1 MSRQRDIQKG
11 FRAEGRCITCGEP
24 AVPSNPK
31 SKRKSKDGL
40 SPYCQKHLDA
50 MNARA
55 RARNATRQIRKPAVR
70 TGDAKLTMRMLNSHS
85 KDCKP
90 ERQGWRWHIRARDFA
105 ALLPES
111 SRAHGLIPVHK
122 RSFWGDMRGD
132 GYRFVLLVCNSTLDC
147 PASALV
153 RLEDI
158 EFAAEGIL
166 D

>member
-11 FRAEGRCITCGEP
+11 FRAEGRCIICGVP
-24 AVPSNPK
+24 AVPTNPK

-55 RARNATRQIRKPAVR
+55 RARNATRQVRKPAVR
-70 TGDAKLTMRMLNSHS
+70 HVETNLMMRLLNSHP

-90 ERQGWRWHIRARDFA
+90 ERPGWRWKIDGD
-105 ALLPES
+105 
-111 SRAHGLIPVHK
+111 RAHELIPFCR
-122 RSFWGDMRGD
+122 RSFFGDMRGD
-132 GYRFVLLVCNSTLDC
+132 GYRFILLVCNSTLRC
-147 PASALV
+147 PGSALV

-158 EFAAEGIL
+158 EFAAERIL